1 MVLLSCGCVHTPVLG
16 VLQESHTAGYR
27 ARAKIFSLCSYIADC
42 VLETTDSLHLWEA
55 LGHHTWGLILA
66 RQAL

>member
-1 MVLLSCGCVHTPVLG
+1 MLLSRGCVHTPVVG

-27 ARAKIFSLCSYIADC
+27 ARAKISSLCSYIADR
-42 VLETTDSLHLWEA
+42 VLETTDSFA
-55 LGHHTWGLILA
+55 SVGGTGDHTWGLILA